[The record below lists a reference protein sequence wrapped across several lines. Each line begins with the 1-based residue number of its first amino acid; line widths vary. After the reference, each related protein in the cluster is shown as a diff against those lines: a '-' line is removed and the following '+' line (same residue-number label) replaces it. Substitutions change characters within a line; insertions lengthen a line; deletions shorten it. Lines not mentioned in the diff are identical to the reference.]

1 MLQRPSGGRWSRKAN
16 RIFLVRDAGSFSSYL
31 STRTRAYL
39 EVSTDE
45 RGDELPCGGEGAVVA
60 MTDYRKDDVV

>member
-1 MLQRPSGGRWSRKAN
+1 M
-16 RIFLVRDAGSFSSYL
+16 FDAGSFSSYS
-31 STRTRAYL
+31 STRMRAYL
-39 EVSTDE
+39 DKEVSTDE